1 MSNLTANSVLEML
14 RKLPPQERLKVI
26 ARALPELERDLSDQK
41 RPRRSLLGLL
51 EGFGKAPS
59 TEEIDQARREVWKN
73 FPREDL

>member
-26 ARALPELERDLSDQK
+26 ARALPELERDLSGPK
-41 RPRRSLLGLL
+41 RPRKSLLGLL
-51 EGFGKAPS
+51 KDFGDAPCA
-59 TEEIDQARREVWKN
+59 EEIDQARHEVWKN